1 MVWIVSLAIAAL
13 ALAFA
18 KLGAVSVWVVVL
30 SLAIKTAMWLLVV
43 VCVVLISRVLWKR
56 WCR

>member
-1 MVWIVSLAIAAL
+1 MVWIVPAAIAAL

-18 KLGAVSVWVVVL
+18 KLGAMSVWVVVL
-30 SLAIKTAMWLLVV
+30 SLAIKVAMWLLVLV
-43 VCVVLISRVLWKR
+43 GVVLISRVLWKR